1 MKKLFMTRSRAVAYL
16 IKIRRR
22 KPGDIDGLRV
32 VDADTQMQSLE
43 MIERLLLAV
52 RAGRQSQFRVDF
64 PEEID
69 VLVADP

>member
-1 MKKLFMTRSRAVAYL
+1 
-16 IKIRRR
+16 
-22 KPGDIDGLRV
+22 
-32 VDADTQMQSLE
+32 